1 MNRRG
6 STSISRNATIGRI
19 SANGPPTPSQS
30 TECSGITTNNSMAD
44 QSLSAGRWVMEA
56 RYSEIYSISRQTL
69 ANWRYRDRRSGRT
82 EAVSGFPKYRRFGK
96 AIRYLLEG
104 E

>member
-1 MNRRG
+1 MNRGG
-6 STSISRNATIGRI
+6 STSIDPNATIGRI
-19 SANGPPTPSQS
+19 SANGPPTPRQS
-30 TECSGITTNNSMAD
+30 TECSDTTKNTSTTDRSPLAV
-44 QSLSAGRWVMEA
+44 RWVTEA
-56 RYSEIYSISRQTL
+56 SYSEIYSISRQTL

-82 EAVSGFPKYRRFGK
+82 EAPSGFPKYRRFGK